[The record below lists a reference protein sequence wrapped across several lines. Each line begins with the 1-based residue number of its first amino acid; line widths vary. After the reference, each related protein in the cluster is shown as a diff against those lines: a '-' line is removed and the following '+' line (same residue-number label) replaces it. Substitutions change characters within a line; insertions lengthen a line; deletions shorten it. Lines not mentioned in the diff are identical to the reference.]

1 LFITKKPRA
10 ALGAFG
16 WHKASFGMLV
26 FDDADRFGSFGN
38 FQEVDAA
45 RYLIDIDGR

>member
-1 LFITKKPRA
+1 L
-10 ALGAFG
+10 L
-16 WHKASFGMLV
+16 WQKASFEILV

-45 RYLIDIDGR
+45 CYLIVIDGR